1 MNNVGNEFGMLIYSV
16 RKNKKIN
23 AETLVNGLCSVGVL
37 YNIEGGKVLPGYL
50 LRNVLIQRLGL
61 APEWFECMLTMEEY
75 DEWKLRGRIVNA
87 IERENYEYAWELLS
101 EYKDKYIKEDLSKI
115 ELSYDDVWDADRER
129 DESTACERLRI
140 QYYMRMSCMLAD
152 TDNKIEKYR
161 IAVQMTSMAY
171 DKAGNFSGDRLKL
184 YKLSINELNTYV
196 EGSRGCADAEN
207 VICTIK
213 DYIDANYY
221 DRKSKVKIIP
231 KLAVYYCRINENAED
246 IATLRKMWKLCEEA
260 VELLREEKRAYYM
273 VELFDI
279 QQAVADKLCIHMEGK
294 LQEDCREQM
303 QSLKHERRIWRE
315 VLSGEYRRY
324 GLSDTMKNDCYFY
337 HESTAHCINDVIKA
351 RRTLYGYSRK
361 QLSDGIC
368 AEKTIEKT
376 EQHRTNLQYRNMRLI
391 FERLGL
397 PCTYQTMFP
406 ISGDITDLEK
416 NEQISNYMKNNRLAD
431 ALAMIEELKEKVA
444 KSDYNIQHFGYNEN
458 IVKKW
463 LGQLSTEEALDNIM
477 GLLEMTLPIR
487 YIDNFIENKGRGLR
501 KNEPIGKRLYLTEKE
516 VECFIYACSN
526 WDLMKEY
533 EKAERYL
540 ELLYEYFIPDDEESE
555 LNGRV
560 DLLVQII
567 VIYSS
572 VLGDMGKLEKSN
584 RIADRMSEIKLRQY
598 RPEKLWLDKY
608 NNIWNDNL
616 KEKNIE
622 KYNSVLRE
630 CISLCEI
637 YNSMSMKKFFKEK
650 LNEVL

>member
-1 MNNVGNEFGMLIYSV
+1 MNNVGNEFGMLVYSV

-23 AETLVNGLCSVGVL
+23 AEVLVNGLCSVGVL

-50 LRNVLIQRLGL
+50 LRNALIQRLGL
-61 APEWFECMLTMEEY
+61 APEWFECMLTTEEY
-75 DEWKLRGRIVNA
+75 GEWKLRGRIVNA
-87 IERENYEYAWELLS
+87 IERENYEYAWKLLS

-140 QYYMRMSCMLAD
+140 QYYMRMSCMLAGI
-152 TDNKIEKYR
+152 DNKIEKYR

-184 YKLSINELNTYV
+184 YKLSINELNAYV
-196 EGSRGCADAEN
+196 EGSWGCADAEN

-231 KLAVYYCRINENAED
+231 KLAVYYCRINESAED
-246 IATLRKMWKLCEEA
+246 IATLRQMWKRCEEA

-273 VELFDI
+273 VELLDI
-279 QQAVADKLCIHMEGK
+279 QQVVADKLCIHMKGK

-303 QSLKHERRIWRE
+303 HSLKNERRIWRE

-324 GLSDTMKNDCYFY
+324 GLSDMMKNDCYFY

-376 EQHRTNLQYRNMRLI
+376 EQHRTNLQYRNMRMV
-391 FERLGL
+391 FEKLGL
-397 PCTYQTMFP
+397 PCTYQIMFP

-416 NEQISNYMKNNRLAD
+416 NEQISNHVKNNRLAD
-431 ALAMIEELKEKVA
+431 ALAMIEELKGKVA
-444 KSDYNIQHFGYNEN
+444 KIDYNIQHFGYHEN

-463 LGQLSTEEALDNIM
+463 LGQFSTEEVLANITD
-477 GLLEMTLPIR
+477 LLEMTLPFK

-501 KNEPIGKRLYLTEKE
+501 KNEPVSKRLYLTEKE
-516 VECFIYACSN
+516 VECLISVCSN
-526 WDLMKEY
+526 WNIMKQY

-540 ELLYEYFIPDDEESE
+540 ELLYEYFILDNEESE
-555 LNGRV
+555 LNGRI

-572 VLGDMGKLEKSN
+572 VLGNIGKNEKSS
-584 RIADRMSEIKLRQY
+584 RISDKMSEIKLRQY

-622 KYNSVLRE
+622 KYISVLRE

-637 YNSMSMKKFFKEK
+637 YNSISMKKLFEEK
-650 LNEVL
+650 LKEVL